1 MTDITDE
8 DRRLYA
14 YFLRMAGAAEWVAQ
28 DAIKGVDDDDAP
40 LAEIKAF
47 RLAAEARGA
56 ERERSLLTEQF
67 NGVYQVALADQA
79 AARREAKALRDAA
92 KELLAGMSSTF
103 RARNGRDVGIEADDG
118 EKCWIVH
125 SDLIT
130 GLEAALSRHADQ
142 GEGL

>member
-56 ERERSLLTEQF
+56 ERER
-67 NGVYQVALADQA
+67 
-79 AARREAKALRDAA
+79 ARVDAKAIAH
-92 KELLAGMSSTF
+92 
-103 RARNGRDVGIEADDG
+103 DVVQSVCETDPADPENPNTVLVAMQDLYD
-118 EKCWIVH
+118 IVQAEI
-125 SDLIT
+125 D
-130 GLEAALSRHADQ
+130 AALSRHADQ
-142 GEGL
+142 GDNA